1 MIFFERIAATQPVP
15 LGAGIILTVTD
26 PHFPLTFAGIVWTL
40 PILEPQYPLLTGI
53 ILSFASISAPLI
65 AI

>member
-26 PHFPLTFAGIVWTL
+26 PHFPFTLAGIVWTL
-40 PILEPQYPLLTGI
+40 PILEPQ
-53 ILSFASISAPLI
+53 
-65 AI
+65 